1 MSTDVIPIQT
11 KLYRARRDLEHEQAA
26 RAQAEDR
33 LAEQIVLTERAEA
46 FADEERNRADGNENH
61 LRRVLICH
69 VIETNVG
76 VLRGVSDGCD
86 DREIPD
92 DVLDAIAEELI
103 RDLNHGLDVD
113 KLPEDARAR
122 LTDWA
127 ENHHG

>member
-1 MSTDVIPIQT
+1 MDRYLI
-11 KLYRARRDLEHEQAA
+11 ARRDLEHEQAA

-33 LAEQIVLTERAEA
+33 LAEQQVLTEKAETRADFES
-46 FADEERNRADGNENH
+46 NRADGNENH

-76 VLRGVSDGCD
+76 VLRGVSDRVD

-92 DVLDAIAEELI
+92 DVLDDIAEELI
-103 RDLNHGLDVD
+103 RDLNGGLDVD
-113 KLPEDARAR
+113 MLPEDARAR

-127 ENHHG
+127 ENPS